1 MAFVT
6 EKHLDDCKDTYA
18 LSPSIKKNLH
28 SKIILLFK
36 LRRVLTNSKGSL
48 KKSLILGEVSY

>member
-18 LSPSIKKNLH
+18 LSPSIKK
-28 SKIILLFK
+28 IYTQ
-36 LRRVLTNSKGSL
+36 R
-48 KKSLILGEVSY
+48 